1 LSERRRD
8 PFNLFG
14 NLTLAERR
22 GPFAP
27 PPAVDSLASARQ
39 RASEEDDR
47 RQATLA
53 ERERIKTILTNPISA
68 RQPRLAVDYAFKTDD
83 PAEKA
88 IAMMEA
94 SDRDSTKS
102 AADLIIL
109 AGRKARGELPCD
121 VNAGPKTPVNATAES
136 ILAAARKARGED

>member
-8 PFNLFG
+8 PFNIFG

-39 RASEEDDR
+39 RASEE
-47 RQATLA
+47 ATLA

-94 SDRDSTKS
+94 ADLADAANRAKST
-102 AADLIIL
+102 ADLIVL
-109 AGRKARGELPCD
+109 AGQVRRGEVAAPVTRAGPKVLVKMTAEEIIKAGKEARGE
-121 VNAGPKTPVNATAES
+121 V
-136 ILAAARKARGED
+136 